1 MKIETKFSIGE
12 KVYWLGPTKVS
23 ASTIVGI
30 NYQDMPCWDVSL
42 PSLEFFKTR
51 KRQVTY
57 RMRTGALID
66 EERLFPTKEELI
78 KSL

>member
-1 MKIETKFSIGE
+1 MEIETKYNIGD

-23 ASTIVGI
+23 ASAIVGI
-30 NYQDMPCWDVSL
+30 NFQDMPCWGVTW
-42 PSLEFFKTR
+42 PSLDFFKTR

-57 RMRTGALID
+57 RMRTGDLID
-66 EERLFPTKEELI
+66 EERLFPTKEELV